1 MIWNPNKE
9 CMSRDEMSAL
19 QGKRLHKIVEYVY
32 HNVPFYRHKLQERD
46 LTPDDIRTIEDIVKL
61 PYTTKKDLRDNYPFG
76 LQAAP
81 QSEIIRIHASSGTTG
96 NPTIVGYTRKDIGV
110 WSECM
115 ARCLTAF
122 GVGRDDIFSV
132 AYGYGL
138 FTGGLGAHNGVEM
151 VGASVVPASTG
162 NTEKHARLIRDL
174 GITGIACTPSYALY
188 LAETMEQMGITKDQ
202 IKLRVGAFGAE
213 PWTEKMRE
221 EIEERLG
228 LKGFNIYGLSE
239 VMGPSV
245 SYECPAQHGSHIN
258 EDHFYPEIINPVTL
272 EPLPKGQSGELV
284 FTTLTKEGMPVIR
297 YRTRDLCSLM
307 PGECSCGRTSVRMTP
322 IAGRSDDML
331 IIRGI
336 NVFPSQVESVVLS
349 MKEFAPR
356 YLLVVDRINNL
367 DTLEVQVELRQEYFT
382 ATFDTGQERPRHR
395 QTQTAIITH
404 RNMTV
409 NQLSIFLENRA
420 GTLTKV
426 LDLFKEAHIRII
438 ASSIADTAQ
447 YGLLR
452 IICVDPQRAYVELER
467 AGVAV
472 AFSDVFAVE
481 LDERPGQIAGVVRG
495 LSEAEIGIVYMYS
508 LFIHGKGLLFIRTDK
523 TEEARDVI
531 QRSSLRCVPEKELPE
546 WVDL

>member
-32 HNVPFYRHKLQERD
+32 HNVPFYRHKLQEMD
-46 LTPDDIRTIEDIVKL
+46 LTPDDIRTIDDIVKL
-61 PYTTKKDLRDNYPFG
+61 PFTTKKDLRDNYPFG

-115 ARCLTAF
+115 ARCLTAY

-162 NTEKHARLIRDL
+162 NTEKHAKLIRDL

-188 LAETMEQMGITKDQ
+188 LAETMEKIGITKDQ

-245 SYECPAQHGSHIN
+245 SYECQLQHGSHIN

-272 EPLPKGQSGELV
+272 EPLPKGQQGELV

-307 PGECSCGRTSVRMTP
+307 AGECECGRTNVRMSP
-322 IAGRSDDML
+322 VNGRSDDML

-336 NVFPSQVESVVLS
+336 NVFPSQVESVVLG
-349 MKEFAPR
+349 MKEFAPQ
-356 YLLVVDRINNL
+356 YLLIVDRVNNL
-367 DTLEVQVELRQEYFT
+367 DTLQIQVELRQEYFT
-382 ATFDTGQERPRHR
+382 TTFATPA
-395 QTQTAIITH
+395 AIEDLLK
-404 RNMTV
+404 RLCAKLKSV
-409 NQLSIFLENRA
+409 LSIGADVQLKA
-420 GTLTKV
+420 PGTLARSQGK
-426 LDLFKEAHIRII
+426 
-438 ASSIADTAQ
+438 SS
-447 YGLLR
+447 
-452 IICVDPQRAYVELER
+452 
-467 AGVAV
+467 
-472 AFSDVFAVE
+472 
-481 LDERPGQIAGVVRG
+481 
-495 LSEAEIGIVYMYS
+495 
-508 LFIHGKGLLFIRTDK
+508 H
-523 TEEARDVI
+523 VI
-531 QRSSLRCVPEKELPE
+531 DNRKLV
-546 WVDL
+546 